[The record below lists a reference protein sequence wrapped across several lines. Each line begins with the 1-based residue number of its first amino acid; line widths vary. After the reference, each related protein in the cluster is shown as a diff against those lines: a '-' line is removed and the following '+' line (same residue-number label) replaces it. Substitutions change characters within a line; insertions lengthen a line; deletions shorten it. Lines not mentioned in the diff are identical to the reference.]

1 MTASSGSGAA
11 DQGRDDQ
18 DHGIREEASSMASD
32 AAQGAQNIAEEV
44 REQVREGVA
53 YAREEA
59 ERQAREGV
67 HYGADQV
74 QRTATALRS
83 AAQDLDGTF
92 QGEIFRHAADGLQS
106 LSDDMRD
113 KSIGEIIGD
122 VAVYARRHPVTY
134 LGGALLAGFALTRF
148 VRASADHGR
157 HHHHHGA
164 GGHRNGKDAYGR
176 ERFHSGAMP
185 TRSAQPDNAGTPS
198 VVHGGEEIPGQQESL
213 PENGDEQDGAGR
225 QIF

>member
-1 MTASSGSGAA
+1 MTTNSGFEPA
-11 DQGRDDQ
+11 DQDQ
-18 DHGIREEASSMASD
+18 GIREEASSIASD
-32 AAQGAQNIAEEV
+32 VAEGAQNIAEEV

-74 QRTATALRS
+74 QRTATALLS
-83 AAQDLDGTF
+83 ASEDLDGTF

-106 LSDDMRD
+106 LSDDIRG

-122 VAVYARRHPVTY
+122 VAAYARRHPATY
-134 LGGALLAGFALTRF
+134 LGGALLVGFALTRF
-148 VRASADHGR
+148 MRASADPR
-157 HHHHHGA
+157 YHHYDRDNDRYRGPY
-164 GGHRNGKDAYGR
+164 GKDAYRR
-176 ERFHSGAMP
+176 ERFHRGSQP
-185 TRSAQPDNAGTPS
+185 TRSAEGVPNT
-198 VVHGGEEIPGQQESL
+198 VHGGEEIPG
-213 PENGDEQDGAGR
+213 NTDVHGNDQDGVGK